1 MPQPVE
7 SQIGSARRI
16 IGPKT
21 LRAVPSVRHDLR
33 RRTGFDAYDR
43 LIKGDRIAGVVI
55 STVIVG
61 VSVGIVVGII
71 AVAISA
77 IGQGVPGDDAGRK
90 TSAAGKATI
99 ATATE
104 FAAAS
109 RLRLRELGIAALG
122 HLRIVA
128 TGEISSAGIRL
139 TAAEV
144 RLSARLRA
152 AEIRL
157 RRTARAHT
165 GCAADM
171 RASAAAGFVLRQ
183 GWGCNSQR

>member
-7 SQIGSARRI
+7 SQIGSARRV

-21 LRAVPSVRHDLR
+21 LRAVPSVRHDWR

-61 VSVGIVVGII
+61 VSVAIVIGVI
-71 AVAISA
+71 AVPISA
-77 IGQGVPGDDAGRK
+77 IGQGVTRDNAGRK
-90 TSAAGKATI
+90 ATVSAKAAI

-104 FAAAS
+104 FTAAS

-122 HLRIVA
+122 HLRIGA

-144 RLSARLRA
+144 RLSARLKA

-157 RRTARAHT
+157 RRTACAHT

-171 RASAAAGFVLRQ
+171 RAGAAAGFVLRQ
-183 GWGCNSQR
+183 CWGCNSQR